1 MRSWLPGL
9 LMATLVAAGCSVTPA
24 APASAP
30 DTPTPAPTRAVTP
43 SVPSPSLSTGPATA
57 SAAPPEGTITWKACS
72 GDAECGSLQVPLDP
86 AKPAGERI
94 RLVLLRLP
102 ATDPQNRIGSLLVNY
117 GGPGVGG
124 TQVLA
129 EMQAGFPAALRERFD
144 IVTFDP
150 RGAGLSTPIH
160 CLDKRPAP
168 SLAYPT
174 EASGDAAFI
183 AYAEA
188 VAAAC
193 QANSGDLLPFVG
205 TPNLVADVEAIRVA
219 LGEPRISYLG
229 FSYGTLLGALY
240 ADRYPDRVR
249 AMVLDAP
256 LDPSLDLEGL
266 LLAQAHGFQGQLD
279 AFLAACSKDATC
291 PLAVDGDPRAAYE
304 AAMAK
309 FAGGEFDGV
318 SQAVAIGGVGGY
330 LQEGDAE
337 ALAMAL
343 ADVLDGEAGRL
354 SYASA
359 ALEPSRLDP
368 QDAVVCV
375 DLPGPRTPDE
385 LQAMADRLAAVSP
398 DFGPLLA
405 LQGLPCLAWPVPA
418 QREPATVLAAGAPPI
433 LVVTATGDPSTP
445 PELGQALADQLESG
459 VLVTRDGAGHT
470 SMMRSD
476 CVREIAERY
485 LIALEAPQPGTV
497 CR

>member
-1 MRSWLPGL
+1 MKSRWPGL
-9 LMATLVAAGCSVTPA
+9 LVGALLAAGCSVTPA
-24 APASAP
+24 GPTTAP
-30 DTPTPAPTRAVTP
+30 DTPTPAPTRSVTP
-43 SVPSPSLSTGPATA
+43 SAPSPALSTGPSVA
-57 SAAPPEGTITWKACS
+57 SAAPPEGSITWKACG
-72 GDAECGSLQVPLDP
+72 GDAECGSIQVPLDLANP
-86 AKPAGERI
+86 GGERI
-94 RLVLLRLP
+94 QLVLLRLP
-102 ATDPQNRIGSLLVNY
+102 ATDPANRIGSLLVNY

-129 EMQAGFPAALRERFD
+129 ETQSGFPAALRERFD

-150 RGAGLSTPIH
+150 RGVGLSTPIH
-160 CLDKRPAP
+160 CLDKRPELP
-168 SLAYPT
+168 LAYPT
-174 EASGDAAFI
+174 GASGDAAFI

-188 VAAAC
+188 VAEGC
-193 QANSGDLLPFVG
+193 ESNSGDLLPFVG
-205 TPNLVADVEAIRVA
+205 TPNVVADLEAIRVA

-256 LDPSLDLEGL
+256 LDPSMDLEGL
-266 LLAQAHGFQGQLD
+266 LLAQARGFQGQLD
-279 AFLAACSKDATC
+279 AFLAACAKDASC

-337 ALAMAL
+337 ALLMAL

-418 QREPATVLAAGAPPI
+418 QREPATVRAAGAPPI
-433 LVVTATGDPSTP
+433 LVVTATGDPNTP

-485 LIALEAPQPGTV
+485 LIGLKTPSAGTV

>member
-1 MRSWLPGL
+1 MKSWWPGL
-9 LMATLVAAGCSVTPA
+9 LMTVLVAAGCSA
-24 APASAP
+24 APAGPITAS
-30 DTPTPAPTRAVTP
+30 DTPTPAPTLSVTP
-43 SVPSPSLSTGPATA
+43 STPSPTLPSGTSTA
-57 SAAPPEGTITWKACS
+57 SAAPPAGTITWKACG

-86 AKPAGERI
+86 ADPGGKRI

-102 ATDPQNRIGSLLVNY
+102 ATDPENRIGSLLVNY
-117 GGPGVGG
+117 GGPGIAG

-129 EMQAGFPAALRERFD
+129 ESQALFPAALRERFD

-188 VAAAC
+188 VAKGC
-193 QANSGDLLPFVG
+193 ESNSGDLLPFVG
-205 TPNLVADVEAIRVA
+205 TPNVVADVEAIRVA
-219 LGEPRISYLG
+219 LGEPSISYLG

-240 ADRYPDRVR
+240 ADRYPNRVR

-266 LLAQAHGFQGQLD
+266 LIAMARGFQRQLD
-279 AFLAACSKDATC
+279 AFLAACAKDATC
-291 PLAVDGDPRAAYE
+291 PLAADGDPRAAFE

-309 FAGGEFDGV
+309 FAGGAFDGV
-318 SQAVAIGGVGGY
+318 SQAVAISGVAGY
-330 LQEGDAE
+330 LVYGDTTT
-337 ALAMAL
+337 LATAL

-359 ALEPSRLDP
+359 GLEPSRVDP
-368 QDAVVCV
+368 VDAVTCV

-398 DFGPLLA
+398 DFGASLVMGG
-405 LQGLPCLAWPVPA
+405 LQCLAWPVPA
-418 QREPATVLAAGAPPI
+418 QREPATVRAAGAPPI
-433 LVVTATGDPSTP
+433 LVVTATGDPNTP
-445 PELGQALADQLESG
+445 PELGQALAAQLESG
-459 VLVTRDGAGHT
+459 VLLARDGAGHM

-476 CVREIAERY
+476 CVREIEERY
-485 LIALEAPQPGTV
+485 LIGLETPSAGTV